1 MSSFYNI
8 ILKIKE
14 LVHGSFSIKGTT
26 DIPNFNL
33 PYIQRFAS
41 FVSAIYDGI
50 HLKLWFK
57 QKLGGLQVFAAETMK
72 KIERIL
78 IR

>member
-1 MSSFYNI
+1 M
-8 ILKIKE
+8 
-14 LVHGSFSIKGTT
+14 HGSFSLKGTA

-41 FVSAIYDGI
+41 AIYDGI

-57 QKLGGLQVFAAETMK
+57 GGLQVFAAETMK